1 MPERRQTARY
11 PLDKS
16 CVLDIEGRKVKSRVE
31 NLSRKGA
38 LFRIMEPGDKAITD
52 DDLGKEAAFALVTV
66 TGSQAYTGEVIRMYY
81 ADGAYHIAVR
91 FWKEFPD
98 PKT

>member
-1 MPERRQTARY
+1 MPERRETARY

-16 CVLDIEGRKVKSRVE
+16 CVLDIEGRLVKARVA

-38 LFRIMEPGDKAITD
+38 LFRIMEPGDKAMTN
-52 DDLGKEAAFALVTV
+52 DDLGREARFALATV
-66 TGSQAYTGEVIRMYY
+66 NGSQEYTGEVIRLYY

-98 PKT
+98 PKA